1 MLYHSRMGLKERRRR
16 KKKIVCFQS
25 SFIDGREIEA
35 SIPSWIIH
43 RIFLLNSFFLTSSN
57 LHFNELLYREGGIS
71 IESTSHSTSINL
83 LYNSKIIS
91 IFNLNLDFGF
101 VFSLSSTCSTS
112 FAPSSSFGEL
122 RPPLNERLKAELL
135 TRGQLPKQPT
145 RKLRLKNHCRVT
157 ISIPIPRKTKF
168 TTIVLFSS
176 SSYFL
181 RPIQSLK
188 TLSSDSNAPSTTDQ
202 DHQSSNPLNQ
212 TEKL

>member
-112 FAPSSSFGEL
+112 FHLSRSFLFPSSFINNPS
-122 RPPLNERLKAELL
+122 RN
-135 TRGQLPKQPT
+135 
-145 RKLRLKNHCRVT
+145 
-157 ISIPIPRKTKF
+157 PIN
-168 TTIVLFSS
+168 SS
-176 SSYFL
+176 VG
-181 RPIQSLK
+181 
-188 TLSSDSNAPSTTDQ
+188 SN
-202 DHQSSNPLNQ
+202 
-212 TEKL
+212 